1 MKLSFGNLTFE
12 DGDVIHIEDRFGK
25 DTCVAKQGLDC
36 GKCVFGSICNAR
48 NPNNTFAKYCKE
60 THFEEEK
67 SGQ

>member
-1 MKLSFGNLTFE
+1 MKLSFESFGFE
-12 DGDVIHIEDRFGK
+12 PGDVLHVEDKFGK
-25 DTCVAKQGLDC
+25 ETYLAKKGHDC

-67 SGQ
+67 SVQ